1 MGHALLLVQLVAI
14 LVTAR
19 ALAWL
24 LRWIGQPPV
33 IGEMIAGLALG
44 PLLFG
49 ALAPAWQGWLF
60 APASL
65 PALDGLSQIGL
76 VLFMFIVGAELRLSG
91 GVRQALRAAGAV
103 GGLAVLLPIGLALLI
118 TPMLYAR
125 YAPAGIAYWPFA
137 LFLAASLAITAM
149 PVLARILRDRHV
161 THTPV
166 GQLALT
172 VALIS
177 AHGDWTPFWR
187 SVGGVGA
194 MLVLCFALLRPLL
207 RRWLT
212 RHAANGRPDGG
223 VLAALLIG
231 AFGCAA
237 LTEWLHLHAVFGA
250 FLFGL
255 CLPRDDA
262 LLAGLIE
269 RLEHVTVIALMPVFF
284 ALTGLSTSA
293 DAFQRDALGAFALIL
308 AVAVVGKVLG
318 GALGARLGGHGWRD
332 SFAVGS
338 LMNAR
343 GMVELIVLK
352 IGLDAGVIGREMFTL
367 LLLMAIVTT
376 MMSAP
381 MLLYFSPSRR

>member
-118 TPMLYAR
+118 TPLLYVR

-149 PVLARILRDRHV
+149 PVLARILKDRHV

-172 VALIS
+172 A
-177 AHGDWTPFWR
+177 A
-187 SVGGVGA
+187 A
-194 MLVLCFALLRPLL
+194 MA
-207 RRWLT
+207 
-212 RHAANGRPDGG
+212 D
-223 VLAALLIG
+223 VLA
-231 AFGCAA
+231 
-237 LTEWLHLHAVFGA
+237 
-250 FLFGL
+250 
-255 CLPRDDA
+255 
-262 LLAGLIE
+262 
-269 RLEHVTVIALMPVFF
+269 
-284 ALTGLSTSA
+284 
-293 DAFQRDALGAFALIL
+293 
-308 AVAVVGKVLG
+308 
-318 GALGARLGGHGWRD
+318 
-332 SFAVGS
+332 
-338 LMNAR
+338 
-343 GMVELIVLK
+343 
-352 IGLDAGVIGREMFTL
+352 
-367 LLLMAIVTT
+367 
-376 MMSAP
+376 
-381 MLLYFSPSRR
+381 

>member
-1 MGHALLLVQLVAI
+1 
-14 LVTAR
+14 
-19 ALAWL
+19 
-24 LRWIGQPPV
+24 
-33 IGEMIAGLALG
+33 
-44 PLLFG
+44 
-49 ALAPAWQGWLF
+49 
-60 APASL
+60 
-65 PALDGLSQIGL
+65 
-76 VLFMFIVGAELRLSG
+76 
-91 GVRQALRAAGAV
+91 LRAAGAV

-118 TPMLYAR
+118 TPMLYAH

-137 LFLAASLAITAM
+137 LFMAASLAITAM
-149 PVLARILRDRHV
+149 PVLARILKDRHV
-161 THTPV
+161 THTAV
-166 GQLALT
+166 GQLALTAAAMADVLAWILLALT

-177 AHGDWTPFWR
+177 AHGDWAPFWR
-187 SVGGVGA
+187 SVLGVGA
-194 MLVLCFALLRPLL
+194 MLLLCFSLLRPLL
-207 RRWLT
+207 RCWLA

-223 VLAALLIG
+223 VLALLLIG
-231 AFGCAA
+231 ALGCAA
-237 LTEWLHLHAVFGA
+237 ITEWLHLHAVFGA

-269 RLEHVTVIALMPVFF
+269 RLEHVAVIALMPVFF
-284 ALTGLSTSA
+284 ALTGLSTSV
-293 DAFQRDALGAFALIL
+293 DVLHRDALGTFALIL
-308 AVAVVGKVLG
+308 AVAMIGKVLG

-376 MMSAP
+376 MMTTP
-381 MLLYFSPSRR
+381 MLLYFSRHRLIATA